1 MAWYVEF
8 LQASAKSSARRVW
21 SHTRIATFLLVSDPR
36 YGDHCCLDNCV
47 QQLNTYVKVGTVL
60 NIFLQ

>member
-1 MAWYVEF
+1 MWSFFKQVPRAV
-8 LQASAKSSARRVW
+8 RRVW

-47 QQLNTYVKVGTVL
+47 QQLNTYVKIGTVL